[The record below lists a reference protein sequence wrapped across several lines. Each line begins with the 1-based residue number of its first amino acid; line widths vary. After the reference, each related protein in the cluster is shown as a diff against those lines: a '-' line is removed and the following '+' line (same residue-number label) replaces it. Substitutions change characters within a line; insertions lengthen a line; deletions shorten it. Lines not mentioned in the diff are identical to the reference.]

1 MLDAWFKGGCHMASM
16 SETIT
21 NKEKILHAAIALFS
35 ERGYAH
41 VTMRE
46 IAAEVQIKAA
56 SIYNHYTGKEALLD
70 AIVDYFREL
79 LHSEIYPRFD
89 GENNLDIKSYID
101 SVITANTRFFTDPL
115 FAKIGGII
123 LREQFTNE
131 NVRRLLLEELIQK
144 PRETFA
150 AYFSRLMTAGKMTV
164 ADPHF
169 VAKEFH
175 AFFIYRFY
183 ENSLALGGPPS
194 DPAKAAEEQEA
205 HIQLFLKGF
214 CV

>member
-1 MLDAWFKGGCHMASM
+1 MLGAWFEKGYHMTSIEEPI
-16 SETIT
+16 S

-35 ERGYAH
+35 EKGYAH

-46 IAAEVQIKAA
+46 IAAQVQIKAA

-70 AIVDYFREL
+70 AIVDYFRAQ
-79 LHSEIYPRFD
+79 LHSEIYPRFAT
-89 GENNLDIKSYID
+89 ENNLDIKSFID
-101 SVITANTRFFTDPL
+101 SVIMANTRFFTDPL
-115 FAKIGGII
+115 FAKVSGII
-123 LREQFTNE
+123 LREQFTNA
-131 NVRRLLLEELIQK
+131 NVRELLLEELIQR
-144 PRETFA
+144 PRDVFA
-150 AYFSRLMTAGKMTV
+150 AYFSRLMEAGKMTV

-183 ENSLALGGPPS
+183 ENSLSLGGPPP
-194 DPAKAAEEQEA
+194 DPVKAGEEHEA
-205 HIQLFLKGF
+205 HIQFFLKGF